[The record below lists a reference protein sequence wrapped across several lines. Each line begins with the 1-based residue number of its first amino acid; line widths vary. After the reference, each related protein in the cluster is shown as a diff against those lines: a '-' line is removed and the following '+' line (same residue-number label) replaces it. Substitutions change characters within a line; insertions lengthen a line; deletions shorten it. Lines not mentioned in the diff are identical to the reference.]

1 MPQDNLN
8 YAINAYKKETS
19 KFDILNNREEI
30 IINYLPKVKF
40 IASRFHARLPSNV
53 DVDDLISVGILGLI
67 DAIDKFDENK
77 KVNFSTY
84 AEFRIKGSIIDELR
98 NLDLVS
104 RSVRQKIRQLEKAYT
119 EVEGFLG
126 RSATDEEIAD
136 FLKITLD
143 EFYDLLSEANGV
155 SLISLDEL
163 NINNDYNMLEIL
175 ADKKCLDPVQ
185 SINLTEI
192 YTLVTKAINELPE
205 KEKLV
210 ISLYYKDEITMK
222 EIGSILSVSE
232 SRVSQIN
239 TRAILR
245 LRSKLGNIINT

>member
-1 MPQDNLN
+1 MPQNNLK
-8 YAINAYKKETS
+8 YAINAYKKETN
-19 KFDILNNREEI
+19 KCNILNTREEI

-40 IASRFHARLPSNV
+40 VANRFHAHLPSSV
-53 DVDDLISVGILGLI
+53 DVDDLISVGVLGLI

-77 KVNFSTY
+77 KINFSTY
-84 AEFRIKGSIIDELR
+84 AEFRIKGAIIDELR

-104 RSVRQKIRQLEKAYT
+104 RLTRRKIRQLEKAYI

-143 EFYDLLSEANGV
+143 EFYDLLDETKEV

-163 NINNDYNMLEIL
+163 NINNDYNLLELL
-175 ADKKCLDPVQ
+175 ADKKCLDPIQ
-185 SINLTEI
+185 SINLAEI
-192 YTLVTKAINELPE
+192 YALVAKAIDELPE

-210 ISLYYKDEITMK
+210 ISLYYKDEVTMK

-239 TRAILR
+239 TKAILR